1 MRHGPL
7 LHLFP
12 EHRLHLGL
20 APPGLP
26 GSPEE
31 LFAAPDRAC
40 WFGVADHGRGEAL
53 LSAHRVEIALAAW
66 RGLPVILAL
75 QDPAEAVR
83 AEAWLRELR
92 PDWTMRRSLELLDA
106 LEAEGLLPGLAE
118 PAKAG

>member
-7 LHLFP
+7 RHLFP

-20 APPGLP
+20 APPDLP

-31 LFAAPDRAC
+31 LLAAPDRAC
-40 WFGVADHGRGEAL
+40 WFGVADSGRGEVL
-53 LSAHRVEIALAAW
+53 LRAHRVEIALAAW

-92 PDWTMRRSLELLDA
+92 PDWSLRHSLELLDE
-106 LEAEGLLPGLAE
+106 LEARGLLASLTE
-118 PAKAG
+118 LAKAG

>member
-7 LHLFP
+7 RHLFP

-20 APPGLP
+20 APPDLP

-40 WFGVADHGRGEAL
+40 WFGVADSGRGEIL
-53 LSAHRVEIALAAW
+53 LRAHRVEMALAAW
-66 RGLPVILAL
+66 RGLPVVLAL
-75 QDPAEAVR
+75 QSLAEAVH

-92 PDWTMRRSLELLDA
+92 SDWSPRHSLELLDA
-106 LEAEGLLPGLAE
+106 LEAEGLLPSLAE

>member
-7 LHLFP
+7 RHLFP

-20 APPGLP
+20 APPDLS

-31 LFAAPDRAC
+31 LFAAQDRAC
-40 WFGVADHGRGEAL
+40 WFGVADRGRGEAL
-53 LSAHRVEIALAAW
+53 LHAHRVEIGLAAW
-66 RGLPVILAL
+66 RGLPVVLAL

-92 PDWTMRRSLELLDA
+92 PGWSPRHSLELLDE
-106 LEAEGLLPGLAE
+106 LEARGLLPSLAE
-118 PAKAG
+118 PAKAE